1 MSIESAFLD
10 SLGLRFVGGQAPSL
24 LLSYN
29 NNLEVGP
36 PSLAHL
42 TPEQYVAYSYISQE
56 LFDSY
61 FKFAFV
67 RNPWE
72 RAVSFYKHFNF
83 HRIMSFN
90 DFLQYEFPILKKER
104 TYFVQPQVDY
114 LFNKNGDQLVDF
126 IGRFEQLDS
135 DYEFVRKNVAI
146 EIPKL
151 SHVNRSHQKQNV
163 YSRWNLRYIYSF
175 LKQRPSRLRTFTP
188 FFDSGRD
195 YRECYSDKS
204 RQIIESYYKDDI
216 ATFNYTF

>member
-42 TPEQYVAYSYISQE
+42 TPEQYVAHSYISQE

-104 TYFVQPQVDY
+104 TYFVQPQVAY

-151 SHVNRSHQKQNV
+151 SHVNRSHRKQNV

-195 YRECYSDKS
+195 YRECYLDKS